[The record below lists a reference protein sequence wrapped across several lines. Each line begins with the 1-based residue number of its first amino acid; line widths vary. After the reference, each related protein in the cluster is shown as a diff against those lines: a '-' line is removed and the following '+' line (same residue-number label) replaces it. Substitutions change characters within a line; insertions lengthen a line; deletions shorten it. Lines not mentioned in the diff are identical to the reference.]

1 LRKNITIEAI
11 AGETKSNSDNSS
23 RTLLQQ
29 KEMIV
34 DTTHKC
40 ESTPATAS
48 TSLAGTDTEY
58 SLTSTH
64 YQQHKLPLA
73 QQHRYGCTCREP
85 PDVTLFDGSNMDRKN
100 KETFIENLQTHGWSP
115 IIVPKA
121 PYPSPSQEEI
131 LAIFRRR
138 RQRQQQNPDTENNRD
153 VAFIAAE
160 SGSSEGTIEPKESL
174 EVQLSKCVLNNNVE
188 DVEKGDDE
196 KYRREDDR
204 DERTVKTW
212 CRTLSWIAHKI
223 CELMLDLP
231 ENAFLPVDPNE
242 SLDLLRVFHYYA
254 VSAETVKGPSPPSP
268 SPTLGS
274 SEHTDWGSLTVVWQD
289 SVGGLQTYC
298 RACKKW
304 IDVKAAAAAAVE
316 ETTTTTTT
324 ETTKGPNHRWNC
336 IVHVGDM
343 ASLVLDRNSDD
354 ENLSSNI
361 DTNNTKNSISYPW
374 PSPKHRVKS
383 HPHKERASL
392 VYFGYP
398 PRKLSLDRIQKCL
411 DEGWPHFSTRGQR
424 LPLAEYYLLRNQS
437 ATEEQT
443 GAGAGAG
450 AASGDNETEARRL
463 YQTMWSLPIQD
474 IVRLKWEQVNRDG

>member
-1 LRKNITIEAI
+1 
-11 AGETKSNSDNSS
+11 
-23 RTLLQQ
+23 
-29 KEMIV
+29 MIV
-34 DTTHKC
+34 DTTPKY
-40 ESTPATAS
+40 ESTPATAV
-48 TSLAGTDTEY
+48 TSLAGTTDTEC
-58 SLTSTH
+58 SFTSTH

-73 QQHRYGCTCREP
+73 QQHQHQYDCTCREP
-85 PDVTLFDGSNMDRKN
+85 PDVTLFDGSNIDCKN
-100 KETFIENLQTHGWSP
+100 KKTFIENLQTYGWSP
-115 IIVPKA
+115 IVVPEA
-121 PYPSPSQEEI
+121 PSPSPSQEEI

-138 RQRQQQNPDTENNRD
+138 RQRQQQNHDSETNKD

-174 EVQLSKCVLNNNVE
+174 EVQLSKCVPNNNVE
-188 DVEKGDDE
+188 KVEKG
-196 KYRREDDR
+196 DDR

-212 CRTLSWIAHKI
+212 CRTMSWIAQKI
-223 CELMLDLP
+223 CGLMLDLP
-231 ENAFLPVDPNE
+231 ENVFLPVDPNE

-254 VSAETVKGPSPPSP
+254 VASAEMVEGSSHPSPSQ

-274 SEHTDWGSLTVVWQD
+274 SQHTDWGSLTVVWQD

-298 RACKKW
+298 RACNKW
-304 IDVKAAAAAAVE
+304 INVKAAAAVE
-316 ETTTTTTT
+316 ETTTATNEITI
-324 ETTKGPNHRWNC
+324 GPSHRWKC

-343 ASLVLDRNSDD
+343 ASLVLDRSSDD

-361 DTNNTKNSISYPW
+361 NTNNTTNPISYPW

-398 PRKLSLDRIQKCL
+398 PRVLSLDRIQKHV

-437 ATEEQT
+437 ATEET
-443 GAGAGAG
+443 
-450 AASGDNETEARRL
+450 AAIGDNETEARRL
-463 YQTMWSLPIQD
+463 YKTMWSLPIED